1 MITIQEE
8 LLWIGIHL
16 WKEVKIYQCL
26 FCLYRDVILM
36 VLQSM
41 YNKYMMEIS
50 NPEVRQL
57 FTQLRDSKMKNISQ
71 LQQEIKTMI
80 DQGKA

>member
-1 MITIQEE
+1 MNN
-8 LLWIGIHL
+8 
-16 WKEVKIYQCL
+16 
-26 FCLYRDVILM
+26 RDFLHDSLQDEM
-36 VLQSM
+36 MLQSM

-71 LQQEIKTMI
+71 LQQEIKTMMG
-80 DQGKA
+80 QGKA

>member
-1 MITIQEE
+1 MNNMDFLHDSLQDE
-8 LLWIGIHL
+8 
-16 WKEVKIYQCL
+16 
-26 FCLYRDVILM
+26 M
-36 VLQSM
+36 MLQSM

-71 LQQEIKTMI
+71 LQQEIKTMMK
-80 DQGKA
+80 QGKS

>member
-1 MITIQEE
+1 MLHVLNMDFLHDSLQDE
-8 LLWIGIHL
+8 
-16 WKEVKIYQCL
+16 
-26 FCLYRDVILM
+26 M
-36 VLQSM
+36 MLQSM

-71 LQQEIKTMI
+71 LQQEIKTMME
-80 DQGKA
+80 QGKA

>member
-1 MITIQEE
+1 MNNMDFLHDSLQDE
-8 LLWIGIHL
+8 
-16 WKEVKIYQCL
+16 
-26 FCLYRDVILM
+26 M
-36 VLQSM
+36 MLQSM

-57 FTQLRDSKMKNISQ
+57 FTQLRDSKMKNISR
-71 LQQEIKTMI
+71 LQQEIKTMM

>member
-1 MITIQEE
+1 MNTMDFLQVSLQDEI
-8 LLWIGIHL
+8 
-16 WKEVKIYQCL
+16 
-26 FCLYRDVILM
+26 M
-36 VLQSM
+36 LQSM

-71 LQQEIKTMI
+71 LQQEIKTMME
-80 DQGKA
+80 QGKTN

>member
-1 MITIQEE
+1 MNNMDFLHDSLQDE
-8 LLWIGIHL
+8 
-16 WKEVKIYQCL
+16 
-26 FCLYRDVILM
+26 M
-36 VLQSM
+36 MLQSM

-80 DQGKA
+80 EQGKS

>member
-1 MITIQEE
+1 MNNMD
-8 LLWIGIHL
+8 
-16 WKEVKIYQCL
+16 
-26 FCLYRDVILM
+26 FLYDSLKDEM
-36 VLQSM
+36 MLQSM

-71 LQQEIKTMI
+71 LQKDIKTMMR
-80 DQGKA
+80 